1 MDEDTSIID
10 NRTRNERIKN
20 FIINNKK
27 KLISLIIAFII
38 LIISF
43 YSYQIYL
50 DKKRED
56 ISNRYNS
63 AIIEY
68 EAANKS
74 KIISI
79 LKDIIEAKD
88 ATYSPLAL
96 YFIIDNNLINDK
108 DEINSFFDI
117 LIDKTSLD
125 IEIKNL
131 IIYKKALFNADQTN
145 EIELLNIL
153 NPLLNSD
160 SVWKSHALYLVA
172 EFFYSKGEKQKSKD
186 FFEKIVST
194 ENPNTDILTSAK
206 RRLNRDLSD

>member
-74 KIISI
+74 KIIPI
-79 LKDIIEAKD
+79 LKDIIDAKD

-96 YFIIDNNLINDK
+96 YFIIDNNLINNK

-131 IIYKKALFNADQTN
+131 IIYKKALFNADQIN

-194 ENPNTDILTSAK
+194 ENSNTDILTNAK

>member
-10 NRTRNERIKN
+10 SRTRNERIKN

-27 KLISLIIAFII
+27 KLISLIIVFII

-50 DKKRED
+50 DKKREK

-68 EAANKS
+68 EAASKS
-74 KIISI
+74 EIIPI
-79 LKDIIEAKD
+79 LKDIINAKD

-96 YFIIDNNLINDK
+96 YFIIDNNLTDDK

-131 IIYKKALFNADQTN
+131 IIYKKALFNADQVN

-153 NPLLNSD
+153 NPLINSD
-160 SVWKSHALYLVA
+160 SVWTSHALYLVA

-186 FFEKIVST
+186 FFEKIVSI
-194 ENPNTDILTSAK
+194 ENSNTDILTSAK

>member
-10 NRTRNERIKN
+10 SRTRNERIKN

-27 KLISLIIAFII
+27 KLISLIIVFII

-50 DKKRED
+50 DKKREK

-68 EAANKS
+68 EAASKS
-74 KIISI
+74 EIIPI
-79 LKDIIEAKD
+79 LKDIINAKD

-96 YFIIDNNLINDK
+96 YFIIDNNLTDDK

-131 IIYKKALFNADQTN
+131 IIYKKALFNADQIN

-160 SVWKSHALYLVA
+160 SIWKSHALYLVA

-194 ENPNTDILTSAK
+194 ENSNTDILTSAK

>member
-10 NRTRNERIKN
+10 SRTRNEKIKN
-20 FIINNKK
+20 FLVNNKK
-27 KLISLIIAFII
+27 ILISLIIVFII

-74 KIISI
+74 KIIPI
-79 LKDIIEAKD
+79 LIDIINAKD

-108 DEINSFFDI
+108 NEINSFFDI
-117 LIDKTSLD
+117 LIDKTSLN

-131 IIYKKALFNADQTN
+131 IIYKKALFNADQIN

-160 SVWKSHALYLVA
+160 SVWKSHTLYLVA

-194 ENPNTDILTSAK
+194 ENSNTDILTSAK

>member
-27 KLISLIIAFII
+27 KIISLIIAFII

-74 KIISI
+74 KIIPI
-79 LKDIIEAKD
+79 LKDIIDAKD

-108 DEINSFFDI
+108 SEINSFFDI

-131 IIYKKALFNADQTN
+131 IIYKKALFNADQIN

-194 ENPNTDILTSAK
+194 ENSNTDILTSAK

>member
-10 NRTRNERIKN
+10 TRTRNERIKN
-20 FIINNKK
+20 FILNNKK
-27 KLISLIIAFII
+27 TLISLIIVFII

-50 DKKRED
+50 DKKREN

-74 KIISI
+74 KIIPI
-79 LKDIIEAKD
+79 LKDIINTKD

-131 IIYKKALFNADQTN
+131 IIYKKALFNADQIN

-194 ENPNTDILTSAK
+194 ENSNTDILTSAK

>member
-74 KIISI
+74 KIIPI
-79 LKDIIEAKD
+79 LKDIIDAKD

-108 DEINSFFDI
+108 NEINSFFDI

-131 IIYKKALFNADQTN
+131 IIYKKALFNADQIN

-172 EFFYSKGEKQKSKD
+172 EFFYSKGEKKKSKD

-194 ENPNTDILTSAK
+194 ENSNTDILTNAK

>member
-56 ISNRYNS
+56 ISNKYNS

-74 KIISI
+74 KIIPI
-79 LKDIIEAKD
+79 LKEIIDAKD

-96 YFIIDNNLINDK
+96 YFIIDNNLINDM

-117 LIDKTSLD
+117 LIDKTFLD

-194 ENPNTDILTSAK
+194 ENSNTDILTNAK

>member
-74 KIISI
+74 KIIPI
-79 LKDIIEAKD
+79 LKDIIDAKD

-108 DEINSFFDI
+108 NEINSFFDI

-131 IIYKKALFNADQTN
+131 IIYKKALFNADQIN

-194 ENPNTDILTSAK
+194 ENSNTDILTSAK

>member
-74 KIISI
+74 KIIPI
-79 LKDIIEAKD
+79 LKDIIDAKD

-108 DEINSFFDI
+108 NEINSFFDI

-131 IIYKKALFNADQTN
+131 IIYKKALFNADQIN

-194 ENPNTDILTSAK
+194 ENSNTDILTRAK

>member
-63 AIIEY
+63 AMIEY

-74 KIISI
+74 KIIPI
-79 LKDIIEAKD
+79 LKDIINTKD

-131 IIYKKALFNADQTN
+131 IIYKKALFNADQIN
-145 EIELLNIL
+145 EIELLSIL

-194 ENPNTDILTSAK
+194 ENSNTDILTSAK

>member
-74 KIISI
+74 KIIPI
-79 LKDIIEAKD
+79 LKDIINAKD

-96 YFIIDNNLINDK
+96 YFIIDNDLINNK
-108 DEINSFFDI
+108 NEINSFFDI

-194 ENPNTDILTSAK
+194 ENTNTDILTSTK

>member
-74 KIISI
+74 KIIPI
-79 LKDIIEAKD
+79 LKDIIDAKD

-108 DEINSFFDI
+108 NEINSFFDI
-117 LIDKTSLD
+117 LIDKTFLD

-172 EFFYSKGEKQKSKD
+172 EFFYSKGEKKKSKD

-194 ENPNTDILTSAK
+194 ENSNTDILTSAK

>member
-10 NRTRNERIKN
+10 SKTRNERIKN

-27 KLISLIIAFII
+27 TLISLIIVFII

-74 KIISI
+74 KIIPI
-79 LKDIIEAKD
+79 LKDILNSKD

-96 YFIIDNNLINDK
+96 YFIIDNNLIDDR
-108 DEINSFFDI
+108 DEINSFFDV

-131 IIYKKALFNADQTN
+131 IIYKKALFNADQIN

-153 NPLLNSD
+153 NPLLNSK

-194 ENPNTDILTSAK
+194 ENSNTDILTSAK

>member
-74 KIISI
+74 KIIPI
-79 LKDIIEAKD
+79 LKDIIDAKD

-108 DEINSFFDI
+108 NEINSFFDI

-131 IIYKKALFNADQTN
+131 IIYKKALFNADQIN

-153 NPLLNSD
+153 SPLLNSD

-194 ENPNTDILTSAK
+194 ENSNTDILTNAK

>member
-20 FIINNKK
+20 FILNNKK
-27 KLISLIIAFII
+27 TLISLIIFFIV

-74 KIISI
+74 KIIPI
-79 LKDIIEAKD
+79 LKDIIDAKD

-131 IIYKKALFNADQTN
+131 IIYKKALFNADQIN
-145 EIELLNIL
+145 EIELLSIL

-194 ENPNTDILTSAK
+194 ENSNTDILTSAK

>member
-68 EAANKS
+68 EAANKT
-74 KIISI
+74 KIIPI
-79 LKDIIEAKD
+79 LKDIIDAKD

-108 DEINSFFDI
+108 NEINSFFDI

-131 IIYKKALFNADQTN
+131 IIYKKALFNADQIN
-145 EIELLNIL
+145 EIELLGIL

-194 ENPNTDILTSAK
+194 ENSNTDILTSAK

>member
-74 KIISI
+74 KIIPI
-79 LKDIIEAKD
+79 LKDIIDAKD

-108 DEINSFFDI
+108 GEINSFFDI

-131 IIYKKALFNADQTN
+131 IIYKKALFNADQIN
-145 EIELLNIL
+145 EIDLLNIL

-160 SVWKSHALYLVA
+160 SGWKSHALYLVA

-194 ENPNTDILTSAK
+194 ENSNTDILTSA
-206 RRLNRDLSD
+206 

>member
-10 NRTRNERIKN
+10 NRTRNEKIKN

-74 KIISI
+74 KIIPI
-79 LKDIIEAKD
+79 LKDIINAKD

-108 DEINSFFDI
+108 NEINSFFDI

-131 IIYKKALFNADQTN
+131 IIYKKALFNADQIN
-145 EIELLNIL
+145 EIDLLNIL

-194 ENPNTDILTSAK
+194 ENSNTDILTSAK

>member
-68 EAANKS
+68 EATNKS
-74 KIISI
+74 KIIPI
-79 LKDIIEAKD
+79 LKDIINTKD

-131 IIYKKALFNADQTN
+131 IIYKKALFNADQIN

-172 EFFYSKGEKQKSKD
+172 EFFYSKDEKQKSKD

-194 ENPNTDILTSAK
+194 ENSNTDILTSAK

>member
-10 NRTRNERIKN
+10 NRTRNEKIKN

-74 KIISI
+74 KIIPI
-79 LKDIIEAKD
+79 LKDIIDAKD

-131 IIYKKALFNADQTN
+131 IIYKKALFNADQIN
-145 EIELLNIL
+145 EIELLGIL

-194 ENPNTDILTSAK
+194 ENSNTDILTSAK

>member
-50 DKKRED
+50 DEKRED

-74 KIISI
+74 KIIPI
-79 LKDIIEAKD
+79 LKDIIDAKD

-108 DEINSFFDI
+108 NEINSFFDI

-131 IIYKKALFNADQTN
+131 IIYKKALFNADQIN
-145 EIELLNIL
+145 EIELLSIL

-194 ENPNTDILTSAK
+194 ENSNTDILTSAK

>member
-10 NRTRNERIKN
+10 SRTRNERIKN
-20 FIINNKK
+20 FIVNNKK
-27 KLISLIIAFII
+27 TLISLIIVFII

-68 EAANKS
+68 EATNKS
-74 KIISI
+74 KIIPI
-79 LKDIIEAKD
+79 LKDIINNKD

-108 DEINSFFDI
+108 NEINSFFDI

-131 IIYKKALFNADQTN
+131 IIYKKALFNADQIN

-186 FFEKIVST
+186 FFEKIVSI
-194 ENPNTDILTSAK
+194 ENSNTDILTSAK

>member
-74 KIISI
+74 KIIPI
-79 LKDIIEAKD
+79 LKDIIDAKD

-96 YFIIDNNLINDK
+96 YFIIDNNLINNK

-131 IIYKKALFNADQTN
+131 IIYKKALFNADQIN

-172 EFFYSKGEKQKSKD
+172 EFFYSKGEKKKSKD

-194 ENPNTDILTSAK
+194 ENSNTDILTSAK

>member
-10 NRTRNERIKN
+10 SRTRNERIKN
-20 FIINNKK
+20 FIVKNKK
-27 KLISLIIAFII
+27 TLFSLIIVFII

-50 DKKRED
+50 DKQRED

-63 AIIEY
+63 AIIDY
-68 EAANKS
+68 GVNNKS
-74 KIISI
+74 KIIPI
-79 LKDIIEAKD
+79 LKDIINAKD
-88 ATYSPLAL
+88 ETYSPLAL
-96 YFIIDNNLINDK
+96 YFIIDNNLIDNK
-108 DEINSFFDI
+108 KEINNLFDI
-117 LIDKTSLD
+117 LIDRTSLEL
-125 IEIKNL
+125 EIKNL
-131 IIYKKALFNADQTN
+131 IIYKKALFNADQVD

-153 NPLLNSD
+153 NPLINSK

-186 FFEKIVST
+186 FFEKIVSI
-194 ENPNTDILTSAK
+194 ENSNTDILTRAK

>member
-1 MDEDTSIID
+1 MDEDSSTID

-74 KIISI
+74 KIIPI
-79 LKDIIEAKD
+79 LKDIIDAKD

-96 YFIIDNNLINDK
+96 YFIIDNNLINDM

-117 LIDKTSLD
+117 LIDKTFLD

-194 ENPNTDILTSAK
+194 ENSNTDILTNAK

>member
-10 NRTRNERIKN
+10 TRTRNERIKN
-20 FIINNKK
+20 FILNNKK
-27 KLISLIIAFII
+27 TLISSIIFFIV

-63 AIIEY
+63 AVIEY

-74 KIISI
+74 NIIPI
-79 LKDIIEAKD
+79 LKNIINDKD

-96 YFIIDNNLINDK
+96 YFIIDNNLIDDK
-108 DEINSFFDI
+108 SEINNLFDI

-125 IEIKNL
+125 FEIKNL
-131 IIYKKALFNADQTN
+131 IIYKKALFNADQIN

-194 ENPNTDILTSAK
+194 ENSNTDILTSAK

>member
-10 NRTRNERIKN
+10 SRTRNERIKN
-20 FIINNKK
+20 FILKNKK
-27 KLISLIIAFII
+27 TLFSIIIVFII

-50 DKKRED
+50 DKNRED

-63 AIIEY
+63 AIIDY

-74 KIISI
+74 KIIPI
-79 LKDIIEAKD
+79 LKDIINAKD

-108 DEINSFFDI
+108 NEINSFFDI

-131 IIYKKALFNADQTN
+131 IIYKKALFNADQIN

-194 ENPNTDILTSAK
+194 ENSNTDILTSAK
-206 RRLNRDLSD
+206 RRLSRDLSD

>member
-10 NRTRNERIKN
+10 SRTRNEKIKN

-27 KLISLIIAFII
+27 TLISLIIIFIV

-50 DKKRED
+50 VKKRED

-68 EAANKS
+68 EAVNKS
-74 KIISI
+74 KIIPI
-79 LKDIIEAKD
+79 LKDIIGAKD

-96 YFIIDNNLINDK
+96 YFIIDNNLIDDK
-108 DEINSFFDI
+108 DEINSFFDV
-117 LIDKTSLD
+117 LIDKTYLD

-131 IIYKKALFNADQTN
+131 IIYKKALFNADQIN

-186 FFEKIVST
+186 FFEKIISI
-194 ENPNTDILTSAK
+194 ENSNTDILTSAK

>member
-10 NRTRNERIKN
+10 SRTRNERIKN

-27 KLISLIIAFII
+27 TLISLIIVFII

-74 KIISI
+74 KIIPI
-79 LKDIIEAKD
+79 LKDIIDAKD

-108 DEINSFFDI
+108 NEINSFFDI

-131 IIYKKALFNADQTN
+131 IIYKKALFNADQIN

-172 EFFYSKGEKQKSKD
+172 EFFYSKGEKKKSKD

-194 ENPNTDILTSAK
+194 ENSNTDILTSAK